1 MADAFVLRAYCY
13 LDRLQPQFAGFLGT
27 VTRGD
32 LQVEG
37 MASLAIE
44 MSPGSDVY
52 KLVDITLKTANVKP
66 GAQVVERE
74 FGMFEIHSVSQAEVI
89 SAGETVLRRLGLKVS
104 DRLKPQIASQQI
116 ITKVDPYQTQ
126 LLNRMRRGTMFEP
139 GETMLVMECAP
150 AVYISLAANEAE
162 KAANIKIVHV
172 RTIGRFGRLWLS
184 GTESDISTAQDAAVA
199 ALEDVDG
206 KLMK

>member
-1 MADAFVLRAYCY
+1 MADKFVLRAYCY

-52 KLVDITLKTANVKP
+52 KLVDIALKTANVKP
-66 GAQVVERE
+66 GAQVVERQ
-74 FGMFEIHSVSQAEVI
+74 FGMFEIHSHSQAEVI
-89 SAGETVLRRLGLKVS
+89 LAGETVLQRIGLKVS
-104 DRLKPQIASQQI
+104 DRLKPKIVSQQV
-116 ITKVDPYQTQ
+116 ITKVDAYQTQ
-126 LLNRMRRGTMFEP
+126 LLNRMRKGSMFEA
-139 GETMLVMECAP
+139 GETRFGMECAP

-162 KAANIKIVHV
+162 KAAQINIVHV
-172 RTIGRFGRLWLS
+172 RTVGRFGRMWLS
-184 GTESDISTAQDAAVA
+184 GNEANIRTAQDAAVA
-199 ALEDVDG
+199 ALESIDG
-206 KLMK
+206 KEME

>member
-1 MADAFVLRAYCY
+1 MADQFILRAYCY

-27 VTRGD
+27 VTQGD

-52 KLVDITLKTANVKP
+52 RLVDIALKTANVKP

-74 FGMFEIHSVSQAEVI
+74 FGMFEIHSSSQAEVL
-89 SAGETVLRRLGLKVS
+89 SAGDAVLNRLGLS
-104 DRLKPQIASQQI
+104 INDRLKPQVASQQI
-116 ITKVDPYQTQ
+116 ITKVDPYQSQ

-139 GETMLVMECAP
+139 GETMFVMECAP

-172 RTIGRFGRLWLS
+172 RTVGRYGRLWLS
-184 GTESDISTAQDAAVA
+184 GTEADIKNAQGAAVV
-199 ALEDVDG
+199 ALENLIG
-206 KLMK
+206 KKME